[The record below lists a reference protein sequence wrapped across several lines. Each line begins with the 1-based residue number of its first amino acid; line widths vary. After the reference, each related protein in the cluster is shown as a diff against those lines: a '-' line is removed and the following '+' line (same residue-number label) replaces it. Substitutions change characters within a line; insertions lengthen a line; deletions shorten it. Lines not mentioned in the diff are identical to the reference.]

1 MNISRAFIL
10 TFCTLIACALAP
22 LRAANQPA
30 PLNFVIILVDDWG
43 WTDVGFTGSKLY
55 ETPHIDRL
63 AATGVRF
70 TNAYAAC
77 TVCSPTRASLL
88 TGKYPARLHITDWIH
103 GHNRPFAKLKPPQ
116 WTEHLP
122 REETT
127 IAEAVKTIKTTPA
140 YATAA
145 IGKWHLGDAAEGLP
159 TEHGF
164 DLNLGGTD
172 RGQPPSYF
180 SPYKIATLKDGPP
193 GEYLTDREASEA
205 CNFFEANKDR
215 PFLLYLP
222 HYTVHTPIQAK
233 KEKIA
238 KYQAKIAKLKDAGQ
252 PVPQSHAGYAAMV
265 ESLDESIGAITARL
279 DELKLRER
287 TVIILTGDNGGLKLG
302 GVTDNSP
309 ARAGKGSAYDG
320 GVRVPLVIAGPVAA
334 GGPAIKPGVC
344 DEPVISP
351 DLFATVI
358 DLAGAAD
365 PRGQGKSDGMSLA
378 PLLKDPAG
386 KLGRDEIYWHY
397 PHYHPG
403 GAAPYSAVRSR
414 DWKLIHF
421 YEDNRVELYNLKDD
435 IGETKDLAAANPDKA
450 TELRGNLT
458 RWRAAVG
465 AQDPLP
471 NPNADQEKNKDKK
484 KNK

>member
-1 MNISRAFIL
+1 MSISRVLALACFL
-10 TFCTLIACALAP
+10 MFACAAGP
-22 LRAANQPA
+22 ASAAQQPA
-30 PLNFVIILVDDWG
+30 APTNFVIILVDDWG
-43 WTDVGFTGSKLY
+43 WTDVGFTGGKLY
-55 ETPHIDRL
+55 ETPHIDKL

-70 TNAYAAC
+70 SNAYSAC

-116 WTEHLP
+116 WTEFLP

-127 IAEAVKTIKTTPA
+127 IAEALKASQTAPA

-145 IGKWHLGDAAEGLP
+145 IGKWHLGDAKEGLP
-159 TEHGF
+159 TDHGF

-193 GEYLTDREASEA
+193 GEYLTDREAAEA
-205 CNFFEANKDR
+205 CRFFEANKDR

-222 HYTVHTPIQAK
+222 HYAVHTPIQAK

-238 KYQAKIAKLKDAGQ
+238 KYQAKIAKMKEDGQ
-252 PVPQSHAGYAAMV
+252 PVPQAHAGYAAMI

-279 DELKLRER
+279 DELKLRDR
-287 TVIILTGDNGGLKLG
+287 TLIILTGDNGGLKLG
-302 GVTDNSP
+302 NVTDNSP

-320 GVRVPLVIAGPVAA
+320 GVRVPLVIAGA
-334 GGPAIKPGVC
+334 GVRPGVC
-344 DEPVISP
+344 AEPVITP

-365 PRGQGKSDGMSLA
+365 PRGEGKGDGLSLA
-378 PLLKDPAG
+378 PLLKDPAA
-386 KLGRDEIYWHY
+386 KLPRDEIYWHY

-403 GAAPYSAVRSR
+403 GATPYSALRSR

-421 YEDNRVELYNLKDD
+421 YEDNRVELYNLSDD
-435 IGETKDLAAANPDKA
+435 ISESKDLATANPDKA
-450 TELRGNLT
+450 AQLRAKLN
-458 RWRAAVG
+458 RWREAVG
-465 AQDPLP
+465 AQDPVP
-471 NPNADQEKNKDKK
+471 NPNHDKEKDKK
-484 KNK
+484 KGK

>member
-1 MNISRAFIL
+1 ML
-10 TFCTLIACALAP
+10 LIACFSHP
-22 LRAANQPA
+22 LVAADQSAKPV
-30 PLNFVIILVDDWG
+30 NFVVILVDDWG

-55 ETPHIDRL
+55 ETPNIDKL

-70 TNAYAAC
+70 TNAYSAC
-77 TVCSPTRASLL
+77 TVCSPTRASLM
-88 TGKYPARLHITDWIH
+88 TGKYPARLRVTDWIH

-116 WTEHLP
+116 WTEFLP
-122 REETT
+122 RDETT
-127 IAEAVKTIKTTPA
+127 IAEAVKPRG

-145 IGKWHLGDAAEGLP
+145 IGKWHLGDAKEGYP
-159 TEHGF
+159 TDHGF
-164 DLNLGGTD
+164 DHNFGGTD

-193 GEYLTDREASEA
+193 GEYLTDREAIEA
-205 CNFFEANKDR
+205 CAFFEANRDK

-222 HYTVHTPIQAK
+222 HYAVHTPIQAK
-233 KEKIA
+233 KNKVE
-238 KYQAKIAKLKDAGQ
+238 KYQAKIAKLKEQGQ

-265 ESLDESIGAITARL
+265 ESLDEAVGTMVAKL
-279 DELKLRER
+279 DELKLRDN

-320 GVRVPLVIAGPVAA
+320 GVRVPLVIAGPGVKV
-334 GGPAIKPGVC
+334 GGVC
-344 DEPVISP
+344 HEPVITP
-351 DLFATVI
+351 DLFATII
-358 DLAGAAD
+358 DLAGVKTD
-365 PRGQGKSDGMSLA
+365 PRGDARVDGLSLA
-378 PLLKDPAG
+378 PLVKDPAV
-386 KLGRDEIYWHY
+386 KLPRDEIYWHY

-435 IGETKDLAAANPDKA
+435 IGETNDLAATNADK
-450 TELRGNLT
+450 TKELRDKLT
-458 RWRAAVG
+458 RWRAATA

-471 NPNADQEKNKDKK
+471 NPNYDAQKNKPGKGK
-484 KNK
+484 GK